1 MYLLLLRSN
10 EEKASMTVP
19 WGLKGEVKEL
29 STYFLFILERIIV
42 PVSPLSVQYREKV
55 VIPFM

>member
-1 MYLLLLRSN
+1 
-10 EEKASMTVP
+10 MTVP

-29 STYFLFILERIIV
+29 STYFLFILERIIF

>member
-1 MYLLLLRSN
+1 
-10 EEKASMTVP
+10 MTVP

-29 STYFLFILERIIV
+29 SIYFLFILERIIV